1 MGITKQIF
9 PYMLLGVGAG
19 ALIHGFV
26 PRDLVERY
34 FSAKTWWS
42 IPLVTLLGAPF
53 YANSVSVIPVMEALV
68 GKGVPIGTALTF
80 MTSIVTISIPEALI
94 LKKVMKWQLLAIF
107 FGITI
112 AGIMIMGYIL
122 NAIF

>member
-1 MGITKQIF
+1 
-9 PYMLLGVGAG
+9 
-19 ALIHGFV
+19 
-26 PRDLVERY
+26 
-34 FSAKTWWS
+34 
-42 IPLVTLLGAPF
+42 
-53 YANSVSVIPVMEALV
+53 
-68 GKGVPIGTALTF
+68 